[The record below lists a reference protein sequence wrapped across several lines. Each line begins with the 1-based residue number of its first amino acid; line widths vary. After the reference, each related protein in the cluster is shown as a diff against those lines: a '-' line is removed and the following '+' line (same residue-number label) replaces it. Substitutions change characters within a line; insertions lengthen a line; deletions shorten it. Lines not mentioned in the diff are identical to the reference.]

1 MSSSNYTVADLVAEF
16 LHACGVTTAFGIVSV
31 HNVPMLDAIGR
42 RNAIRFVAPRGEMG
56 GGHMADAYARVSG
69 GLGVLI
75 TSTGPGAA
83 NAVPAL
89 VEARFAGSPVLHI
102 TGQTPTRFIDRDMGS
117 VHDVPGQ
124 TAMLA
129 SVCKAAY
136 RVRAAGETFGILTR
150 AAAEALTAPAGP
162 VSVEIPIDLQR
173 AAVERPAGLDHLVL
187 PIPGPLVPDEKV
199 LDEAA
204 EIFAKAKRPMVWLG
218 NGAKHA
224 RAQAMALL
232 ELGFGAVNSWNG
244 RGIVPEDHPMTF
256 GGMNGNGS
264 PRIQE
269 FYQTVDAMLVAGSR
283 LRAHETAEL
292 SVKLPKTIVQADI
305 DPRANGRTY
314 PSTLFVH
321 GDAALVMEG
330 LAKRLKGRIA
340 VDPAFAA
347 DFQETKRRAV
357 AEYCEGLGPYADFPA
372 QIRKA
377 MPRDAVWV
385 RDVTMSH
392 TTWGN
397 RIFPVL
403 GPRDSVHPV
412 GAAIGPGLPLGIGAA
427 LAAGPQGRKTVVM
440 TGDGGFAVNLPEL
453 WTAVQERAD
462 LVTIVM
468 NDRGYG
474 IIKVIQNAVADGR
487 HFAAD
492 PELPKLEP
500 LAALVGMPFFR
511 VSEASAFGETVAKA
525 LAVSGPVLVEVD
537 MQAIGAIPPYPP
549 YSNMGV
555 YARDRAKAG
564 G

>member
-31 HNVPMLDAIGR
+31 HNIPMLDAIGR

-89 VEARFAGSPVLHI
+89 VEARFAGSPLLHI
-102 TGQTPTRFIDRDMGS
+102 TGQTPTRFLDRDTGS

-136 RVRAAGETFGILTR
+136 RVRAAGEAFGILTR
-150 AAAEALTAPAGP
+150 AAAEALTSPAGP

-173 AAVERPAGLDHLVL
+173 APIGRPAGLDRLKL
-187 PIPGPLVPDEKV
+187 PIPAPLAPDEAA

-204 EIFAKAKRPMVWLG
+204 AIFAKAKRPMVWLG
-218 NGAKHA
+218 NGARHA
-224 RAQAMALL
+224 RAQAMMLL

-256 GGMNGNGS
+256 GGLNGNGA

-269 FYQTVDAMLVAGSR
+269 FYQTVDAMLVVGSR

-292 SVKLPKTIVQADI
+292 SVKLPRTLVHADI

-314 PSTLFVH
+314 PSALFVH

-330 LAKRLKGRIA
+330 LARRLMGRLA
-340 VDPAFAA
+340 PDPAFAA
-347 DFQETKRRAV
+347 EFRETKRRAV
-357 AEYCEGLGPYADFPA
+357 AEYCAGLGPYADFPW
-372 QIRKA
+372 QLRRA
-377 MPRDAVWV
+377 MPRDAVFV
-385 RDVTMSH
+385 RDVTISH

-412 GAAIGPGLPLGIGAA
+412 GAAIGPGLPFGIGAA
-427 LAAGPQGRKTVVM
+427 LAAAPEGRKTVVM
-440 TGDGGFAVNLPEL
+440 TGDGGFAVNLAEL
-453 WTAVQERAD
+453 WTAAQERAE
-462 LVTIVM
+462 LVIIVM

-474 IIKVIQNAVADGR
+474 IIKVIQNAMADGR

-492 PELPKLEP
+492 PELPRLEP
-500 LAALVGMPFFR
+500 LAALAGMPFFR
-511 VSEASAFGETVAKA
+511 VAEAAAFGATVAQA
-525 LAVSGPVLVEVD
+525 LAVRGPALVEVD
-537 MQAIGAIPPYPP
+537 MQAIGEIPPYPP
-549 YSNMGV
+549 YSTMGL
-555 YARDRAKAG
+555 YARAARG

>member
-1 MSSSNYTVADLVAEF
+1 MSNNYTVADLVAEF
-16 LHACGVTTAFGIVSV
+16 LDACGVTTAFGIVSV
-31 HNVPMLDAIGR
+31 HNIPMLDAIGR

-89 VEARFAGSPVLHI
+89 VEGRFAGSPVLHI

-136 RVRAAGETFGILTR
+136 RVRSAGEAFGILTR

-173 AAVERPAGLDHLVL
+173 AAIERPAGLDHLKL
-187 PIPGPLVPDEKV
+187 PIPGPLVPDEAA

-204 EIFAKAKRPMVWLG
+204 EIFARAKRPMVWLG

-256 GGMNGNGS
+256 GGLNGNGS

-269 FYQTVDAMLVAGSR
+269 FYQSVDAMLVAGSR

-292 SVKLPKTIVQADI
+292 SVKLPKTIVHADI

-321 GDAALVMEG
+321 GDAALAMEG
-330 LAKRLKGRIA
+330 LARRLKGRIA
-340 VDPAFAA
+340 VDPRFAA

-357 AEYCEGLGPYADFPA
+357 AEYCEGLGPYADFPS

-377 MPRDAVWV
+377 MPRDAIWV
-385 RDVTMSH
+385 RDVTISH

-440 TGDGGFAVNLPEL
+440 TGDGGFAVNLAEL
-453 WTAVQERAD
+453 WTAAQERAE

-474 IIKVIQNAVADGR
+474 IIKVIQNATADGR

-492 PELPKLEP
+492 PELPRLEP

-511 VSEASAFGETVAKA
+511 VSEARAFGETVAKA
-525 LAVSGPVLVEVD
+525 LAVPGPALVEVD
-537 MQAIGAIPPYPP
+537 MQAIGPIPPYPP
-549 YSNMGV
+549 YSTMGV
-555 YARDRAKAG
+555 YARERAKAG